1 MGCDSSLL
9 FFDKRDKVLLEL
21 TRRRLQEWPHKSP
34 PYPYRWL
41 LVGSLLTC
49 YHKQQIRSFLQ
60 PHLAWFP
67 LASSDA
73 RSKDRGLLAS
83 TDPCRTPHNS
93 PMSSMELLL

>member
-1 MGCDSSLL
+1 MGRDSSLL
-9 FFDKRDKVLLEL
+9 SKVSDKRDKVIFEL

-49 YHKQQIRSFLQ
+49 YHKQQIRSYLRLH
-60 PHLAWFP
+60 PVLLL

-73 RSKDRGLLAS
+73 RLTDWDLLAS
-83 TDPCRTPHNS
+83 IDPCRTPHN
-93 PMSSMELLL
+93 